1 MLSKVLPA
9 TGTLLISEPFMTD
22 PNFKRSVILL
32 TEHSNE
38 GVVGYIINH
47 KSDVLLKD
55 VIPECW
61 DADFCVYF
69 GGPVENDTLHFIHQI
84 PDKIPGG
91 IDLGNGLFWGGDFES
106 LKTEVNSYHI
116 KEHEI
121 KFFIGYSG
129 WSELQ
134 LKDELAANGW
144 IVSDKYNSE
153 IIFDDSETDLWKE
166 AIINMGVKYA
176 HIANFPEDPA
186 LN

>member
-32 TEHSNE
+32 TEYSNE
-38 GVVGYIINH
+38 GVVGFIINQ

-55 VIPECW
+55 VISECW
-61 DADFCVYF
+61 DTDFYVYF

-106 LKTEVNSYHI
+106 LKTEINSYQI

-129 WSELQ
+129 WSEMQ
-134 LKDELAANGW
+134 LNDELAVNGW
-144 IVSDKYNSE
+144 IVSDKYDSE

-166 AIINMGVKYA
+166 VIINMGVKYA